1 MPATASMPPMTTP
14 SRHSSIPRYG
24 RAPAACLAVAVP
36 LLLAA
41 CGGGG
46 GDGDAGSGFTVGGVV
61 SGLAE
66 GRNLVLQ
73 NQGANDLAVAAN
85 GSFAM
90 GPRVAAGSAYAIAV
104 ASQPAGQRCSV
115 AQGAGTVQAANVA
128 DVAVRCETLPAG
140 TQTVGGQVTGLLPGG
155 RLVLQNNQGDDLAL
169 TANGRFLFGT
179 PVAGSSA
186 YAVRV
191 LSQPVGQVC
200 TLTNAS
206 GPVGNAHVQS
216 VQVACASTTWALP
229 QGDWTG
235 EYCNPSFPDPGQLSQ
250 LRIVRRSETRV
261 AVSNGHV
268 AFTTADC
275 SGRGGLYMDSIPQ
288 NHETVFDRQ
297 ESRGDLTA
305 FWGDQLVEGGTSTRV
320 VWVRKGEYLCR
331 LYQDFRTTP
340 RTEYLTLDSV
350 VQGTDKAIALKQ
362 CLRPSA
368 Y

>member
-1 MPATASMPPMTTP
+1 MPTTSSAQPPMASPSSALRYRRTP
-14 SRHSSIPRYG
+14 T
-24 RAPAACLAVAVP
+24 ACLALALP
-36 LLLAA
+36 LLLVA
-41 CGGGG
+41 CGGGDEG
-46 GDGDAGSGFTVGGVV
+46 VGDFTVGGVV
-61 SGLAE
+61 SGVGE
-66 GRNLVLQ
+66 GRSLTLQ
-73 NQGANDLAVAAN
+73 NQGADDLTVAAN
-85 GSFAM
+85 GSFTM
-90 GPRVAAGSAYAIAV
+90 GRRVAKGSAYAIAV
-104 ASQPAGQRCSV
+104 SSQPAGQRCSV
-115 AQGAGTVQAANVA
+115 AQGTGTVQAANVA
-128 DVAVRCETLPAG
+128 DVAVRCETLSAG
-140 TQTVGGQVTGLLPGG
+140 THTVGGQVTGLLPGG

-169 TANGRFLFGT
+169 TDNGRFLFAT
-179 PVAGSSA
+179 PVAGSST

-191 LSQPVGQVC
+191 LSHPAGQVC
-200 TLTNAS
+200 TLANAS

-216 VQVACASTTWALP
+216 VQVACARTTWALP

-275 SGRGGLYMDSIPQ
+275 SGRGGVYMDSIPQ
-288 NHETVFDRQ
+288 NKETVFDRQ

-305 FWGDQLVEGGTSTRV
+305 FWGDQIEDGGTKVRV

-340 RTEYLTLDSV
+340 PTDYLTLDSV

-362 CLRPSA
+362 CHRPSP